1 VARAQLADVAER
13 NVMETTLLAFAL
25 AAIAFFGPA
34 TGFAASPAKPID
46 KEVRA
51 ALSTLYEAEPG
62 AKALGAQAKGILVFP
77 TVRRAGLVI
86 GGQHG
91 DGALLKKGKIVD
103 YYTTNAISVGLEA
116 GAQSYSFAVFFMT
129 DAALSKFEKSDGF
142 ELGAEANVVVL
153 DAGAAAGASTG
164 TAGAPVYA
172 VAFGQR
178 GLMGGIS
185 LQGTRI
191 TKTKSDGK

>member
-1 VARAQLADVAER
+1 MHAISI
-13 NVMETTLLAFAL
+13 AFAL
-25 AAIAFFGPA
+25 AVCALFAPFTAAAA
-34 TGFAASPAKPID
+34 TSGKPID
-46 KEVRA
+46 KEVKA
-51 ALSTLYEAEPG
+51 ALATLYEQEPG
-62 AKALGAQAKGILVFP
+62 AKALGAKAKGILVFP

-129 DAALSKFEKSDGF
+129 DEALGKFEKSDGF

-172 VAFGQR
+172 VAFGQK
-178 GLMGGIS
+178 GLMGGVS
-185 LQGTRI
+185 LQGTKI
-191 TKTKSDGK
+191 TKAKSDGK